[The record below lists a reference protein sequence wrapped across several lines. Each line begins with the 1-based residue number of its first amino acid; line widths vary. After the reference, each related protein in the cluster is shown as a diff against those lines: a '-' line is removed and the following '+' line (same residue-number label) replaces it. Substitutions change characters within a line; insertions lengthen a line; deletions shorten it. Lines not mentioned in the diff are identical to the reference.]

1 MDHTTCIAFQIPA
14 KHFRLPEEL
23 SSYKRSSTSDK
34 MKPSGSS
41 SSSSGHGTHLKP
53 VKHSSDSHLPLYSE
67 KAGELLPRVR
77 IDDYWSSSTG
87 DEKGSDS
94 EEEKLEKG
102 KEKYVEVPGGAEKK
116 LLCEGEDSLKVGTP
130 EGMPV
135 ESGNT
140 GKKKGSPKQMASDRL
155 EDIEQN
161 VDSESCSDGGS
172 EDDEGDKNA
181 SGSDDDEDEDED

>member
-1 MDHTTCIAFQIPA
+1 
-14 KHFRLPEEL
+14 
-23 SSYKRSSTSDK
+23 
-34 MKPSGSS
+34 
-41 SSSSGHGTHLKP
+41 LKP

-116 LLCEGEDSLKVGTP
+116 LLCEGDSLKVGTP